1 MKPDTRTVT
10 ELFERDVRYVV
21 PLYQR
26 PYVWDEEHQWQPLWD
41 DITVL
46 LNHLS
51 SPWGADNHYSHFLGA
66 IVLEQET
73 QAPGRIPLYTIID
86 GQQRLTTL
94 QILLRAASVVAGECG
109 CDDDAGLLQDLVL
122 NDPRKATGELRFKV
136 WPTNANRGSFIAAI
150 DPNGPP
156 AGWTDDPD
164 NLIEE
169 ACAYF
174 RERLRAWV
182 NEASDDQSRQERV
195 ETIRVALCDL
205 LKIVSITLEPGD
217 NAQVIFE
224 TLNAR
229 GTPLLALDLVKNAVF
244 NEASK
249 QGLDVDGLYE
259 QVWKPQLDDPY
270 WRRERRQG
278 RLYRAQGEL
287 FLMHWLA
294 MRLRRVIPATELF
307 TAFRKGILQAD
318 PAPNMADLI
327 HVLCRDAGIMRSFY
341 EQPEGSAEALF
352 FERLEDMD
360 TTTILP
366 LVLYLFSNE
375 EVTAERRRRALAM
388 LESWLVRR
396 TCMRLTAKN
405 YNEQVAVL
413 LGKVSVNPGQADRVI
428 CDHLRAGAGEINRW
442 PEDVELL
449 ECLTTRDAYGTIAQ
463 RRLVMLF
470 SGVERGLYSTKTEAL
485 SMPKGLSLEHLM
497 PQAWQKNWPLPSS
510 RTPEER
516 IAATDARSLRI
527 HRLGNLTLVT
537 TPMNT
542 ALSNSKWPA
551 KRKHLGKGSKLLLN
565 AEILE
570 TYAESFDE
578 QCIDARTLVL
588 AQRICGIWSGPEAS
602 SWVDES

>member
-41 DITVL
+41 DVTVL

-51 SPWGADNHYSHFLGA
+51 SPWGAGNHYSHFLGA

-73 QAPGRIPLYTIID
+73 QAPGKIPLYTVID

-94 QILLRAASVVAGECG
+94 QILLRAGSLVASEFG
-109 CDDDAGLLQDLVL
+109 CHGDAELLQDLVL
-122 NDPRKATGELRFKV
+122 NNPLKAEGDERFKV
-136 WPTNANRGSFIAAI
+136 WPTNSNRGSFKAI
-150 DPNGPP
+150 VDPGGPP
-156 AGWTDDPD
+156 DGWTDDAD

-174 RERLRAWV
+174 EKRLHEWV
-182 NEASDDQSRQERV
+182 GEAPDEEDRKARIR
-195 ETIRVALCDL
+195 TIRVALCDL

-249 QGLDVDGLYE
+249 QGLDVDDLYE
-259 QVWKPQLDDPY
+259 QVWKPELDDPY

-287 FLMHWLA
+287 FLMHWLV
-294 MRLRRVIPATELF
+294 MRLRRVVPATELF

-318 PAPNMADLI
+318 PAPDMAELI
-327 HVLCRDAGIMRSFY
+327 RQLCRDAAIMRSFD
-341 EQPEGSAEALF
+341 EQPDGSPEQLF
-352 FERLEDMD
+352 FSRLEDMD
-360 TTTILP
+360 TTTLLP

-375 EVTAERRRRALAM
+375 KVTAKRRRRALGM

-396 TCMRLTAKN
+396 TCMRWTAKN

-413 LGKVSVNPGQADRVI
+413 LGKVAAEPERADRVVHQ
-428 CDHLRAGAGEINRW
+428 HLSSAAGDINRW
-442 PEDVELL
+442 PEDE
-449 ECLTTRDAYGTIAQ
+449 EMIARFATIDAYGNIAQ
-463 RRLVMLF
+463 RRLVMLL
-470 SGVERGLYSTKTEAL
+470 SGVEQYLYSSKTEAL
-485 SMPKGLSLEHLM
+485 TVPKGLSLEHIM
-497 PQAWQKNWPLPSS
+497 PQAWEKHWPLPQCHS
-510 RTPEER
+510 TEER
-516 IAATDARSLRI
+516 LVATEHRNVRI
-527 HRLGNLTLVT
+527 HRFGNLTLVT
-537 TPMNT
+537 MPMNT
-542 ALSNSKWPA
+542 ALSNSKWSV
-551 KRKHLGKGSKLLLN
+551 KRKELGKGSKLLLN
-565 AEILE
+565 GEILDE
-570 TYAESFDE
+570 YADSFDE
-578 QCIDARTLVL
+578 QCIDARTQLL
-588 AQRICGIWSGPEAS
+588 AQRVCKIWPGPAHPGWGNE
-602 SWVDES
+602 E